1 MGSNRFFI
9 NVVLNCL
16 LIFAAAFFCFYF
28 LQIRQQPNTA
38 VGIAFFGFMLTL
50 RLIYY
55 VNRTNRILGNFF
67 SYMQEH
73 DPSLQFSVRYVKKH
87 FKGLHESMQGLI
99 SDLKEHR
106 INLEVQAH
114 YLETILDN
122 VSTGILCFDQQGT
135 IQTMNRAA
143 GMLLQMEPMEHITE
157 LDGRH
162 PGLGTRIFHL
172 QPNREITETVHHGA
186 NPVHLA
192 IYSSRIKLK
201 QDPVHIVAIN
211 DISSQLEMQEIL
223 SWKKLIRVINH
234 EIMNSMTPIITLSM
248 AIRKKLARGDKAMQ
262 AEKLSEEALTD
273 AIESAW
279 IIEERSSGLVAFIE
293 RYKKLTSLPPLKL
306 ERFSAKELF
315 VKMDQFFREDLKAKK
330 IRISWPGSCDT
341 MLEADRQML
350 EQVMINLVKNSMEAL
365 QNREGPEI
373 VLSCYRDAEERICI
387 TVSDNG
393 EGIPA
398 DKLEQVFVP
407 FFTTREQGS
416 GIGLSLCKQI
426 IQSHGGSMRLESTPD
441 KGTRV
446 VIHLLPHV

>member
-9 NVVLNCL
+9 SVVLNCL
-16 LIFAAAFFCFYF
+16 LIFAAAFSCFYF
-28 LQIRQQPNTA
+28 LQSRQQPNTA
-38 VGIAFFGFMLTL
+38 VGIAFFAFLLTI

-55 VNRTNRILGNFF
+55 VNRTNRILGSFF

-87 FKGLHESMQGLI
+87 FKGMHESMEGLI

-143 GMLLQMEPMEHITE
+143 GTLLQIEPMEHLTE
-157 LDGRH
+157 LDARY
-162 PGLGTRIFHL
+162 PGLGTRIMRL
-172 QPNREITETVHHGA
+172 QPNREITETVHNGG
-186 NPVHLA
+186 NTVYLA
-192 IYSSRIKLK
+192 IHSSKIKLK

-211 DISSQLEMQEIL
+211 DISSQMEMQEIL

-234 EIMNSMTPIITLSM
+234 EIMNSMTPIITVSM
-248 AIRKKLARGDKAMQ
+248 AIRKKLAHGNKAGRVEQ
-262 AEKLSEEALTD
+262 LSEEALAD
-273 AIESAW
+273 AIESAR

-306 ERFSAKELF
+306 ERFSAEELF
-315 VKMDQFFREDLKAKK
+315 AKMDQFFRADLKAKK
-330 IRISWPGSCDT
+330 IRIRWPESCHT
-341 MLEADRQML
+341 TLEADRQML

-365 QNREGPEI
+365 HNREDPEI
-373 VLSCYRDAEERICI
+373 VLSCHLDAEDRICLS
-387 TVSDNG
+387 VSDNG
-393 EGIPA
+393 EGVPA

-426 IQSHGGSMRLESTPD
+426 IQSHGGSIHMESAPG

-446 VIHLLPHV
+446 VIHLHPRV

>member
-9 NVVLNCL
+9 SVVLNCL
-16 LIFAAAFFCFYF
+16 FIFIAAFSCFYF

-38 VGIAFFGFMLTL
+38 VGIAFFAVLLTI

-55 VNRTNRILGNFF
+55 VNRTNRILGNFI

-122 VSTGILCFDQQGT
+122 VSTGILCFDRQGS

-143 GMLLQMEPMEHITE
+143 GTLLQMEHLDHVTE
-157 LDGRH
+157 LDVRY
-162 PGLGTRIFHL
+162 PGLGTRILHL
-172 QPNREITETVHHGA
+172 QPNREITETVHFGA
-186 NPVHLA
+186 NPIHLA
-192 IYSSRIKLK
+192 ILSSKIKLK
-201 QDPVHIVAIN
+201 QEPVHIVAIN
-211 DISSQLEMQEIL
+211 DISNQLEMQEIL

-248 AIRKKLARGDKAMQ
+248 AIRKKLARGDKGIP
-262 AEKLSEEALTD
+262 AEKLSEEALAD

-315 VKMDQFFREDLKAKK
+315 TKMDQFFREDLKARK
-330 IRISWPGSCDT
+330 IRIRWPGSCDT

-365 QNREGPEI
+365 QYREDPEI
-373 VLSCYRDAEERICI
+373 VLSCQRDSEDRICL
-387 TVSDNG
+387 TVGDNG
-393 EGIPA
+393 EGIPG
-398 DKLEQVFVP
+398 DKLDQAFVP

-416 GIGLSLCKQI
+416 GIGLSLCRQI
-426 IQSHGGSMRLESTPD
+426 IQSHGGSIRMESAPG

-446 VIHLLPHV
+446 VIHLNLQN